1 MADGDGGNDGDNN
14 GDDGGD
20 VDDDNGGEDE
30 MEQKCGW
37 RLQHEALKQQI
48 CEVNGAAIQDFD
60 SLWWW
65 WC

>member
-1 MADGDGGNDGDNN
+1 MADGDGGND

-30 MEQKCGW
+30 MEHKCGW

-60 SLWWW
+60 S
-65 WC
+65 